1 MRPFVTMKNETFR
14 HPRRSG
20 ISSWGLYKRSP
31 ITKDTRIIDYAG
43 ELITHRESGAAV
55 EVCAVLIG
63 TTP

>member
-1 MRPFVTMKNETFR
+1 MTRRAQVSPRIVR
-14 HPRRSG
+14 RRSKIVG
-20 ISSWGLYKRSP
+20 WGVFAAERIPKN
-31 ITKDTRIIDYAG
+31 KRIIDYAG